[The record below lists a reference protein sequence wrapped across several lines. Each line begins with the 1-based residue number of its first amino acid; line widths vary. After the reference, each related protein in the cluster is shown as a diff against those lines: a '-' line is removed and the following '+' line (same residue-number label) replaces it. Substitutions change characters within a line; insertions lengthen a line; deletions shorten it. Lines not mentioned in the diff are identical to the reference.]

1 MEKKEPQIVAEQTE
15 KTEKELLREQEE
27 FLRAQQEA
35 MLNAFFRIH
44 DYLVAHAHMPI
55 RRLLMD
61 EIGIQIFSIGKGY
74 GNHRQT
80 GRQQIQ

>member
-1 MEKKEPQIVAEQTE
+1 METKEPQMEAE

-61 EIGIQIFSIGKGY
+61 EIGIRIFAVGKDGCNQHQAGY
-74 GNHRQT
+74 T
-80 GRQQIQ
+80 C